1 MERVAFRAMKDGTG
15 EEHEFLRGVEQEWA
29 RGHADRILKAML
41 ELDGGLDGYLV
52 SRLTHCLQTAT
63 RAERDNAD
71 DEMVF
76 AALVHDIGD
85 VLTPLNH
92 SAIAVEIV
100 RPYVREEVTWV
111 VEKHGIF
118 QDYYYG
124 HFIGR
129 DRNAREKYRDH
140 QWFDSCANF
149 CEYWDQASFDPDYD
163 TFPLEHFAP
172 LVHDIVSRGPWQ
184 SPS

>member
-1 MERVAFRAMKDGTG
+1 MEHVAFRVMKDGTR
-15 EEHEFLRGVEQEWA
+15 EEYQFLRGLEKEWV
-29 RGHADRILKAML
+29 RGHADRVLSAIQ
-41 ELDGGLDGYLV
+41 ELDGAVDGYQV
-52 SRLTHCLQTAT
+52 SRLTHSLQTAT

-85 VLTPLNH
+85 LLSPLNH

-111 VEKHGIF
+111 VEKHGLF

-129 DRNAREKYRDH
+129 DRNGRDRYRGH
-140 QWFDSCANF
+140 KWFDSCADF
-149 CEYWDQASFDPDYD
+149 CENWDQASFDPDYD
-163 TFPLEHFAP
+163 THPLEHFAP
-172 LVHDIVSRGPWQ
+172 LVHDLLSRGVRPFQ
-184 SPS
+184 A